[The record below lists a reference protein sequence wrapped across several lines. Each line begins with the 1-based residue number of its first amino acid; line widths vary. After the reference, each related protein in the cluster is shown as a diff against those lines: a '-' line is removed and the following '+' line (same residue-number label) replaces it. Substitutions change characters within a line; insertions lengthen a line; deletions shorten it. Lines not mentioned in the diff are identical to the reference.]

1 MKKCKLLFI
10 ACLGFMLLLAGCTS
24 DKKGS
29 ENGKSNGLK
38 KIVIAEPVHL
48 IGYLPIYVAIEEGYF
63 KEEGLDVEMI
73 TATGGAHVTSVV
85 SGDAWGNIG
94 GPESNQMANTGNSD
108 PITSVVNVVN
118 RANVYLMGNTDVKID
133 SSNKEELAKY
143 LKGKT
148 IAAGRFG
155 GSPNLLTRWL
165 LMDLGLN
172 PDKDVQLEEPA
183 DAGAV
188 VSLVE
193 SGKAD
198 IANGAEPQITE
209 GIKKGVWKEPFY
221 SFTSLGDY
229 PYSVVSVKKSTIE
242 KDPETVESFVKAVL
256 KGLKAVDENP
266 ELAMKVLKKE
276 FPSTPDDSLKASL
289 DRAYADSLWSKD
301 GFISEESVAKP
312 MEVVQKTGVYK
323 AGYDYDKLIDMK
335 FVEKLSK

>member
-1 MKKCKLLFI
+1 MKLVFI
-10 ACLGFMLLLAGCTS
+10 ACLGLMLTLAGCSS
-24 DKKGS
+24 DK
-29 ENGKSNGLK
+29 ENSDDGKNDGLK

-48 IGYLPIYVAIEEGYF
+48 IGYLPLYVAIQEGYF
-63 KEEGLDVEMI
+63 KEEGLDVEVI

-94 GPESNQMANTGNSD
+94 GPESNQMANTGSPD

-118 RANVYLMGNTDVKID
+118 RANVYLMGNEDVKID

-172 PDKDVQLEEPA
+172 PDKDVTLEEPA

-198 IANGAEPQITE
+198 IANGGEPQITE

-229 PYSVVSVKKSTIE
+229 PYSVISVKESTIK
-242 KDPETVESFVKAVL
+242 KDPKIVESFVKAVL
-256 KGLKAVDENP
+256 KGLKTVDENS
-266 ELAMKVLKKE
+266 ELAMKVLKEE

-289 DRAYADSLWSKD
+289 DRAYADHLWSKD
-301 GFISEESVAKP
+301 GYISKEAVAKP
-312 MEVVQKTGVYK
+312 MEVVEKTGVYTK
-323 AGYDYDKLIDMK
+323 GYDYDKLIDMQ
-335 FVEKLSK
+335 FVDKRSK

>member
-1 MKKCKLLFI
+1 MKLMFI
-10 ACLGFMLLLAGCTS
+10 ACLGFMLILAGCTS
-24 DKKGS
+24 NKKNS
-29 ENGKSNGLK
+29 DDGKGLK

-48 IGYLPIYVAIEEGYF
+48 IGYLPLYVAMEEGYF
-63 KEEGLDVEMI
+63 KEEGLDVEVI

-94 GPESNQMANTGNSD
+94 GPESNQMANTGSPD

-118 RANVYLMGNTDVKID
+118 RANVYLMGNAEVKID
-133 SSNKEELAKY
+133 SLNKEELAKY

-165 LMDLGLN
+165 LMDVGLN
-172 PDKDVQLEEPA
+172 PDKDVTLEEPA

-198 IANGAEPQITE
+198 IANGGEPQITE

-229 PYSVVSVKKSTIE
+229 PYSVISVKESTIK
-242 KDPETVESFVKAVL
+242 KDPEVVESFVKAVL
-256 KGLKAVDENP
+256 KGLKTVDENP

-289 DRAYADSLWSKD
+289 DRAYADNLWSKD
-301 GFISEESVAKP
+301 GYISKESVAKP
-312 MEVVQKTGVYK
+312 MEVVEKTGVYTK
-323 AGYDYDKLIDMK
+323 GYDYDKLIDMQ